1 MENILN
7 FASDQVTTSMSRVD
21 RFKKKKKQNLDQ
33 AKFR

>member
-21 RFKKKKKQNLDQ
+21 RFKKKKNLDQ
-33 AKFR
+33 AKSR